1 MQKISK
7 LNIAFMLALVP
18 LVLALFVSCSSVP
31 KTGLF
36 DSDES
41 TQDWNATVEQII
53 AKPQRAAKLKQL
65 GQQLIDVSSSIQQD
79 IAAFNQEAMAL
90 NEKYDAT
97 HEELKQLID
106 NLSEQRKPKYV
117 EYRDLIFA
125 MRSEVSADEWKALNK

>member
-41 TQDWNATVEQII
+41 TQDWNATVEQTI
-53 AKPQRAAKLKQL
+53 AEPQRAAKLKQL
-65 GQQLIDVSSSIQQD
+65 GKQLIDVSSSIQQD

>member
-1 MQKISK
+1 MQIKSIR
-7 LNIAFMLALVP
+7 NVAFMLALVP
-18 LVLALFVSCSSVP
+18 LLLALFVSCSSAP
-31 KTGLF
+31 TTGLF
-36 DSDES
+36 TADEAAK
-41 TQDWNATVEQII
+41 DWNTKVEQAITE
-53 AKPQRAAKLKQL
+53 PQRAAKLKQL
-65 GQQLIDVSSSIQQD
+65 GQQLIDVSGSIQQD
-79 IAAFNQEAMAL
+79 IAAFNQNAMAL

>member
-7 LNIAFMLALVP
+7 LNIAYMLALVP

-41 TQDWNATVEQII
+41 TQDWNATVEQTI
-53 AKPQRAAKLKQL
+53 AEPQRAAKLKQL
-65 GQQLIDVSSSIQQD
+65 GKQLIDVSSSIQQD